1 MLDVGCL
8 VSWVSYRSLV
18 FMWFYS
24 YWPTHGSHMGWWW
37 FHSVLWATSWYKMV
51 LGFLLVLE
59 DLHVLSSQ
67 LTFRDNKPRCGGAC
81 SISMTGTSRTQE
93 GSMLID
99 ALTKIHMPASRY
111 FILNSS
117 IWTTIGTPLTCWL
130 PCLFLFWG
138 QNMYGTSY
146 FLTYASQGSTL
157 TPSPFLPRR
166 GSSIGQTS
174 INFPSFNK
182 GGHSFPL
189 MRFLMRSSY
198 LLRCPVF

>member
-1 MLDVGCL
+1 M
-8 VSWVSYRSLV
+8 
-18 FMWFYS
+18 
-24 YWPTHGSHMGWWW
+24 
-37 FHSVLWATSWYKMV
+37 LWATSWYKMV

-111 FILNSS
+111 FILDNN
-117 IWTTIGTPLTCWL
+117 WNPADLLVTMFFPLL
-130 PCLFLFWG
+130 RSK
-138 QNMYGTSY
+138 YIRH

-157 TPSPFLPRR
+157 TLSPFLLRR
-166 GSSIGQTS
+166 GSSIGRTS

-189 MRFLMRSSY
+189 MRSSY
-198 LLRCPVF
+198 LLRCPAS